1 MNHADGRV
9 SPRARLVKTPCLLVS
24 YTTLASLVSE
34 FEVAIRHKPSNLHA
48 KVATMKL
55 ALALCLVTASTAFQH
70 LRPASRATLTLH
82 GKTRVRDTVALRGK
96 TRGDGTEQP
105 EDDGPLDIDAAI
117 DEALK
122 SPSIVDAISE
132 DINAALGK
140 DDAKTPEDMKIG
152 ELTAELDLRGIDYS
166 DCIEADELRAKLKD
180 ARLSGRAGKDV
191 LDNFNKATAEAM
203 FDKEKNPMNLSKEE
217 LEAIKGEDGAIPGG
231 LEPDEVFKLMND
243 PEVMAMVQK
252 PKFQEIMAD
261 VMKGGGPMTLQKH
274 MADPESRDMLMTL
287 TKLLQNAG
295 MVPPGASR

>member
-1 MNHADGRV
+1 M
-9 SPRARLVKTPCLLVS
+9 
-24 YTTLASLVSE
+24 
-34 FEVAIRHKPSNLHA
+34 
-48 KVATMKL
+48 
-55 ALALCLVTASTAFQH
+55 
-70 LRPASRATLTLH
+70 
-82 GKTRVRDTVALRGK
+82 
-96 TRGDGTEQP
+96 
-105 EDDGPLDIDAAI
+105 
-117 DEALK
+117 
-122 SPSIVDAISE
+122 
-132 DINAALGK
+132 
-140 DDAKTPEDMKIG
+140 
-152 ELTAELDLRGIDYS
+152 
-166 DCIEADELRAKLKD
+166 RAKLKD

-274 MADPESRDMLMTL
+274 MADPESREMLMTL

-295 MVPPGASR
+295 MVPPGGISVASRRQGINSGGARRRRASGRAPPTLQRDDDAVFLRHDRRERVSGRCRRPD

>member
-1 MNHADGRV
+1 
-9 SPRARLVKTPCLLVS
+9 
-24 YTTLASLVSE
+24 
-34 FEVAIRHKPSNLHA
+34 
-48 KVATMKL
+48 MKL
-55 ALALCLVTASTAFQH
+55 AALALCLVVACDAFQH
-70 LRPASRATLTLH
+70 LRPAVRAPLALH
-82 GKTRVRDTVALRGK
+82 GK
-96 TRGDGTEQP
+96 TRGDGSEQP
-105 EDDGPLDIDAAI
+105 AEDDGPLDIDAAI

-140 DDAKTPEDMKIG
+140 DDAKTPEEMKIG

-203 FDKEKNPMNLSKEE
+203 FDKEKNPMNLSKDE

-261 VMKGGGPMTLQKH
+261 VMQGGGPMTLQKH
-274 MADPESRDMLMTL
+274 MADPESREMLMTL

>member
-1 MNHADGRV
+1 MTAM
-9 SPRARLVKTPCLLVS
+9 
-24 YTTLASLVSE
+24 TLS
-34 FEVAIRHKPSNLHA
+34 
-48 KVATMKL
+48 
-55 ALALCLVTASTAFQH
+55 ALILCLAASDAFQRLTP
-70 LRPASRATLTLH
+70 LRPAVAFH
-82 GKTRVRDTVALRGK
+82 GKTRGN
-96 TRGDGTEQP
+96 GE
-105 EDDGPLDIDAAI
+105 EEPLDIDAAL

-122 SPSIVDAISE
+122 DDIVDALAE

-140 DDAKTPEDMKIG
+140 DEAKTPEEMKVG
-152 ELTAELDLRGIDYS
+152 ELTGELDLRGVDYS
-166 DCIEADELRAKLKD
+166 DCVEADELRAKLKD
-180 ARLSGRAGKDV
+180 ARLSGRAPKDV

-217 LEAIKGEDGAIPGG
+217 LEAIKGADGAIPGG

-261 VMKGGGPMTLQKH
+261 VMGGSGPATLQKH
-274 MADPESRDMLMTL
+274 MADPESREMLMTL

>member
-1 MNHADGRV
+1 M
-9 SPRARLVKTPCLLVS
+9 
-24 YTTLASLVSE
+24 TLS
-34 FEVAIRHKPSNLHA
+34 
-48 KVATMKL
+48 
-55 ALALCLVTASTAFQH
+55 ALILCLAASDAFQRLTP
-70 LRPASRATLTLH
+70 LRPAVAFH
-82 GKTRVRDTVALRGK
+82 GKTRGN
-96 TRGDGTEQP
+96 GE
-105 EDDGPLDIDAAI
+105 EEPLDIDAAL

-122 SPSIVDAISE
+122 DDIVDALAE

-140 DDAKTPEDMKIG
+140 DEAKTPEEMKVG
-152 ELTAELDLRGIDYS
+152 ELTGELDLRGVDYS
-166 DCIEADELRAKLKD
+166 DCVEADELRAKLKD
-180 ARLSGRAGKDV
+180 ARLSGRAPKDV

-217 LEAIKGEDGAIPGG
+217 LEAIKGADGAIPGG

-261 VMKGGGPMTLQKH
+261 VMGGSGPATLQKH
-274 MADPESRDMLMTL
+274 MADPESREMLMTL

>member
-1 MNHADGRV
+1 
-9 SPRARLVKTPCLLVS
+9 
-24 YTTLASLVSE
+24 
-34 FEVAIRHKPSNLHA
+34 
-48 KVATMKL
+48 MKL
-55 ALALCLVTASTAFQH
+55 TALALSLAACDAFQH
-70 LRPASRATLTLH
+70 LRPVARAPVALH

-96 TRGDGTEQP
+96 TRGDGSEQP

-140 DDAKTPEDMKIG
+140 DDAKTPEEMKIG

-191 LDNFNKATAEAM
+191 LENFNKATAEAM

-274 MADPESRDMLMTL
+274 MADPESREMLMTL

>member
-1 MNHADGRV
+1 
-9 SPRARLVKTPCLLVS
+9 
-24 YTTLASLVSE
+24 
-34 FEVAIRHKPSNLHA
+34 
-48 KVATMKL
+48 MKL
-55 ALALCLVTASTAFQH
+55 AALALCLVVACDAFQH
-70 LRPASRATLTLH
+70 LRPAVKPIVLH
-82 GKTRVRDTVALRGK
+82 GK
-96 TRGDGTEQP
+96 TRGDGTED
-105 EDDGPLDIDAAI
+105 EGPLDIDAAI

-140 DDAKTPEDMKIG
+140 DDAKTPEEMKIG

>member
-1 MNHADGRV
+1 
-9 SPRARLVKTPCLLVS
+9 
-24 YTTLASLVSE
+24 
-34 FEVAIRHKPSNLHA
+34 
-48 KVATMKL
+48 MKL
-55 ALALCLVTASTAFQH
+55 AALALCLVVSCDAFQH
-70 LRPASRATLTLH
+70 LRPVVKH
-82 GKTRVRDTVALRGK
+82 VALRGK

-140 DDAKTPEDMKIG
+140 DDAKTPEEMKVG

-261 VMKGGGPMTLQKH
+261 VMQGGGPMTLQKH
-274 MADPESRDMLMTL
+274 MADPESREMLMTL

>member
-1 MNHADGRV
+1 
-9 SPRARLVKTPCLLVS
+9 
-24 YTTLASLVSE
+24 
-34 FEVAIRHKPSNLHA
+34 
-48 KVATMKL
+48 MKL
-55 ALALCLVTASTAFQH
+55 TALALSLAACDAFQH
-70 LRPASRATLTLH
+70 LRPVARAPVALH
-82 GKTRVRDTVALRGK
+82 GKTRMRDTVTLRK

-140 DDAKTPEDMKIG
+140 DDAKTPEEMKVG

-261 VMKGGGPMTLQKH
+261 VMQGGGPLTLQKH
-274 MADPESRDMLMTL
+274 MADPESREMLMTL

>member
-1 MNHADGRV
+1 
-9 SPRARLVKTPCLLVS
+9 
-24 YTTLASLVSE
+24 
-34 FEVAIRHKPSNLHA
+34 
-48 KVATMKL
+48 MKL
-55 ALALCLVTASTAFQH
+55 PYGTHSRCICAPQLRIMKLTLALCIVTASHAFQH
-70 LRPASRATLTLH
+70 LRPAVKPIVLH
-82 GKTRVRDTVALRGK
+82 GK
-96 TRGDGTEQP
+96 TRGDGSEQP

-140 DDAKTPEDMKIG
+140 DDAKTPEEMKVG

-274 MADPESRDMLMTL
+274 MADPESREMLMTL